1 MLDVTKRSNDILSP
15 ATKET
20 EEACGRIFGNIV
32 ENTKTFDPPIKHTLH
47 GGIYTRTAF
56 IPKGSMGLGALLKVP
71 TTVIISGNCF
81 ISNGIKAVQSIG
93 YAVLEGKP
101 FRRSLF
107 YAVEDTYI
115 SMSAQV
121 KAKTIEDAEKEVT
134 DEWQYLT
141 TNKEN
146 K

>member
-1 MLDVTKRSNDILSP
+1 MSDVIKRSNDILSS

-20 EEACGRIFGNIV
+20 EEICSEVYGYLKEQSA
-32 ENTKTFDPPIKHTLH
+32 TFEPAIKHTLH

-71 TTVIISGNCF
+71 TTVIVSGNCF
-81 ISNGIKAVQSIG
+81 ISNGIKVAHSVG

-107 YAVEDTYI
+107 YAIEDTYI

-121 KAKTIEDAEKEVT
+121 KATTIEDAEKEVT